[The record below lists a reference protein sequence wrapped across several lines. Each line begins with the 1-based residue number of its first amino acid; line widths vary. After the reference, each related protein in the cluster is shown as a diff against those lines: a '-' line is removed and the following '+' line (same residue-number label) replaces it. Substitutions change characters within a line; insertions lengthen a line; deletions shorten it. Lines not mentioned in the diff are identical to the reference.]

1 MSVEM
6 RPPRAYHNDSIRR
19 HSLNMALMS
28 DISSKKT
35 SRDSLAEPIRQVSLE
50 EHLDPVRGRL
60 EFENCGEVD
69 VSNLAATNEVIL
81 SNHDLSSEGNHD
93 LSSEGNHDLISA
105 DNPDLLS
112 ADNHDLALPK
122 IPTKQEDEDLLES
135 FDANVLQMEKSRMV
149 GSCLNN
155 QMVAES
161 LNISPDNSSVA
172 DDIVAV
178 KVPTVADIPRPSI
191 VSEADIRNINGSE
204 AGELEID
211 IIVEGTPIEE
221 IDDTPIEEIDDT
233 PIEILEA
240 EPKPTSS
247 PSKEVYTLVETD
259 VKFRVKQTPERTV
272 KPAVSVSPIYA
283 EVIKTVPSVTKD
295 LGPLPNVP
303 LESAPASLAL
313 TQQETKELLNFIN
326 DKISSRSQLDI
337 APEPPLPDP
346 PVSLL

>member
-60 EFENCGEVD
+60 EFENCDEVD

-81 SNHDLSSEGNHD
+81 SNPDLSSEGNHD
-93 LSSEGNHDLISA
+93 LLSA

-112 ADNHDLALPK
+112 ADNPDLALPK
-122 IPTKQEDEDLLES
+122 IPTKQEEEEDLLES

-149 GSCLNN
+149 GSSLNN

-211 IIVEGTPIEE
+211 TIVEGTPIEE
-221 IDDTPIEEIDDT
+221 IDDTPIEEIEDT

-283 EVIKTVPSVTKD
+283 EVIKTVPSETKD
-295 LGPLPNVP
+295 LGPLPNAP

>member
-60 EFENCGEVD
+60 EFENCDEVD
-69 VSNLAATNEVIL
+69 VSNLAVTNEVIL
-81 SNHDLSSEGNHD
+81 SNHD

-149 GSCLNN
+149 GSSLNN

-161 LNISPDNSSVA
+161 LNISPDNSNVA

-211 IIVEGTPIEE
+211 TIVE
-221 IDDTPIEEIDDT
+221 DTPIEEIEDT

-283 EVIKTVPSVTKD
+283 EVIKTVPSETKD
-295 LGPLPNVP
+295 LGPLPN
-303 LESAPASLAL
+303 APASLAL